1 MYQAV
6 VNIPETHLVYSL
18 DMYGNPQI
26 NQNDMYTVSLTN
38 AADFS
43 VVVNGV
49 VTSPSNGVYQMTYK
63 LTVAGTYNI
72 AIFLQPGGVG

>member
-1 MYQAV
+1 MYQAI

-26 NQNDMYTVSLTN
+26 NQNDVYTVTLTN
-38 AADFS
+38 VADSS

-49 VTSPSNGVYQMTYK
+49 VTSISNGEY
-63 LTVAGTYNI
+63 
-72 AIFLQPGGVG
+72 